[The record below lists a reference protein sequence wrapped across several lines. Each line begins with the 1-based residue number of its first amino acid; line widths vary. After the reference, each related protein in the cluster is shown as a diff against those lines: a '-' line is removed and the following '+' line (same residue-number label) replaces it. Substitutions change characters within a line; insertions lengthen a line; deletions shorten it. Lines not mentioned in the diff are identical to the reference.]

1 MSKIIDL
8 HAHVVLEA
16 GFGQAGKFGPE
27 LAKDNDGVPFFRIG
41 QYQMKPMEYRGTVFM
56 EIDQRLERME
66 QMGIDQQM
74 LSPNPLTMFHHI
86 PAETAN
92 HFCKIHNDAMAEIV
106 AANPGRFFGAACL
119 PMQSPDLAIKE
130 LERATSQLGLIAAY
144 TGTDFPCDAR

>member
-74 LSPNPLTMFHHI
+74 LSLTRSRCFTTSPLRQQTISARSIMTRW
-86 PAETAN
+86 P
-92 HFCKIHNDAMAEIV
+92 
-106 AANPGRFFGAACL
+106 RSL
-119 PMQSPDLAIKE
+119 PPTLADF
-130 LERATSQLGLIAAY
+130 LVQLPSNAIAR
-144 TGTDFPCDAR
+144 PCDQGA

>member
-27 LAKDNDGVPFFRIG
+27 LAKDHEGVPFFRIG

-56 EIDQRLERME
+56 EIDQRLERMQ

-74 LSPNPLTMFHHI
+74 LSPNPLT
-86 PAETAN
+86 
-92 HFCKIHNDAMAEIV
+92 
-106 AANPGRFFGAACL
+106 
-119 PMQSPDLAIKE
+119 
-130 LERATSQLGLIAAY
+130 
-144 TGTDFPCDAR
+144 